1 MLKKRLKKCFFI
13 WKSLPLYQS
22 VLNVRRTNIRGNNY
36 LGNKLCI
43 GICLNSCF
51 LSIPHIL
58 DIDAKKHKILW
69 NINGINY
76 VSIPFMV
83 LSLKSLECAHRINRK
98 AELKKKKRTRKDTE
112 NVEAL
117 EMSMEMTISVT
128 NKLVEN
134 LFHEIT
140 VSLIRLVAFEVWTIS
155 VAHRFG

>member
-1 MLKKRLKKCFFI
+1 MLKNIFI
-13 WKSLPLYQS
+13 WKSLPLYQR
-22 VLNVRRTNIRGNNY
+22 VLNVRRTNIRGKKY

-58 DIDAKKHKILW
+58 DICAKKHKILW

-83 LSLKSLECAHRINRK
+83 LSLKSVGCARGINRQ

-117 EMSMEMTISVT
+117 GTSMKMTISIT

-134 LFHEIT
+134 LFHENKCFFHMF
-140 VSLIRLVAFEVWTIS
+140 SCVWS
-155 VAHRFG
+155 VTNFIGS